1 MVIFTLKIDR
11 AHLKIQP
18 TNYEP
23 CLFYVHNDD
32 MIDVSFVQK
41 KVRHTEKLKNNWKQQ
56 LDVP

>member
-11 AHLKIQP
+11 AYLKIQP

-23 CLFYVHNDD
+23 CLFYVHNEY

-41 KVRHTEKLKNNWKQQ
+41 K
-56 LDVP
+56 